1 MRPTFRPRFYS
12 ASPGS
17 FENGSSSPETPR
29 TFRAPTGFGANNTRN
44 PFPNPLVP
52 LRRHEAVPALSGALS
67 LLSSSTP
74 SPVILDTLSC
84 HPRLPLLSSS
94 TPSPVILD
102 SPFCHPRLPLLSSS
116 TPPSVILDSPF
127 CHPRLPLL
135 SSSTPPSVILDSPFC
150 HPRLPLS
157 VILDSPFLS
166 SSTPPSVILDIFNRG
181 SRVVL
186 FAKRGKRKA
195 TGSPIRVGDDRQ
207 RQKKEQM
214 PPATT
219 QRGLRLDAFQAK
231 ADNSCQFLHSVQ
243 DNPCRSGET
252 GRRTRFRV

>member
-1 MRPTFRPRFYS
+1 MRWILGLDHQAFRPLTPATGS
-12 ASPGS
+12 NPGQ
-17 FENGSSSPETPR
+17 
-29 TFRAPTGFGANNTRN
+29 A
-44 PFPNPLVP
+44 LVGMT
-52 LRRHEAVPALSGALS
+52 LAVVPDLIRALSLFVILDSPSCHPRLS

-74 SPVILDTLSC
+74 SPVILDS
-84 HPRLPLLSSS
+84 
-94 TPSPVILD
+94 PS
-102 SPFCHPRLPLLSSS
+102 CHPRLPLLSSS

-135 SSSTPPSVILDSPFC
+135 SSSTPPSVILDSPSC
-150 HPRLPLS
+150 HPRLPL
-157 VILDSPFLS
+157 LS

-186 FAKRGKRKA
+186 FAKRGKRKD
-195 TGSPIRVGDDRQ
+195 TGSPIGVGDDRQ

-214 PPATT
+214 PPRQHNGGRA
-219 QRGLRLDAFQAK
+219 LDAFQAK
-231 ADNSCQFLHSVQ
+231 ADNYCQFLYSVQ